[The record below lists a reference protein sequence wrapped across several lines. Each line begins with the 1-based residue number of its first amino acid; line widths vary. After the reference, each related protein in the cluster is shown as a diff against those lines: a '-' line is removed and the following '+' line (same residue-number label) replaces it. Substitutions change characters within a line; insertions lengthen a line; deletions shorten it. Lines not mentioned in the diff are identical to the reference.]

1 MKITVAGNAPQEFK
15 DKLLARMT
23 REAHILNMARANAA
37 VQARVE
43 SEEMAA
49 ECVALGRNIADI
61 VVHDDRDGFN
71 HAPASHRFQATWGEP
86 DLDCLHG
93 DGPTPQA
100 AMWDLIDATDVKP

>member
-1 MKITVAGNAPQEFK
+1 MKITVAGNVTPDFK
-15 DKLLARMT
+15 EKLLAALT
-23 REAHILNMARANAA
+23 RENAA
-37 VQARVE
+37 AKTE

-61 VVHDDRDGFN
+61 VIHDDRDGFN